1 MLKAKPHPDQLA
13 LELAPD
19 DDLEALIEARVT
31 ARAEADALRW
41 RFRLVII
48 ESVLMTVL
56 VLAAGFALAQPAGMV
71 VRGALIIGASCLVT
85 GLLLIALT
93 GAASRLIARM
103 RRPR

>member
-1 MLKAKPHPDQLA
+1 MLKAKSHPNQLA

-19 DDLEALIEARVT
+19 DDLEALIEARVM

-71 VRGALIIGASCLVT
+71 VRGALIIGTSCLVT
-85 GLLLIALT
+85 GLLLIGLT
-93 GAASRLIARM
+93 GAASRLIARV